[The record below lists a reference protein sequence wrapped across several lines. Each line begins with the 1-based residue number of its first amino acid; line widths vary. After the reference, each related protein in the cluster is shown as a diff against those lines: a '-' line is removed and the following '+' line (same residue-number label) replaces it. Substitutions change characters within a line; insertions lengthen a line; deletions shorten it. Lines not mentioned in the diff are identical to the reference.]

1 VQVTNL
7 EIARLPTVCCRLL
20 SRISKTGTIMTG
32 KVKSRP
38 RHSASLTATVDQ
50 LWGRFRVMMSL
61 VFSPKAAY
69 PICMDT
75 TALNEHNIRH
85 VRNAKLFV
93 LLPPAASA

>member
-1 VQVTNL
+1 
-7 EIARLPTVCCRLL
+7 
-20 SRISKTGTIMTG
+20 MTG

-50 LWGRFRVMMSL
+50 SWGRFRVMMSL

-69 PICMDT
+69 PSYMDT
-75 TALNEHNIRH
+75 TALNKQNTRH
-85 VRNAKLFV
+85 VKNSKLFV